1 MKYFIVK
8 KESLYLKI
16 GNLLQDKKITIYIS
30 TLTDGNQTLMCKFFI
45 SKLVL
50 FLFIFQVTLVVTL

>member
-16 GNLLQDKKITIYIS
+16 GNLIQDKKITIYIS
-30 TLTDGNQTLMCKFFI
+30 TLTDGN
-45 SKLVL
+45 
-50 FLFIFQVTLVVTL
+50 